1 MIKKFSTDAM
11 QMVPGEISDRVAK
24 QFLHRY
30 KRSDPRCNTDET
42 YCETNKVSCMV
53 NKDLLSYALQIKIK
67 ALVLHKKNNLRI
79 LLIYDEITK
88 KYICVFNI
96 FSMNIL
102 KHFSKF
108 AALIKKLVSLPIS
121 KTKRTKETLTIHIIM
136 YKYTSHIIQLAQNV

>member
-53 NKDLLSYALQIKIK
+53 NKVLLSYALQIKIK
-67 ALVLHKKNNLRI
+67 ALVLHKK
-79 LLIYDEITK
+79 T
-88 KYICVFNI
+88 
-96 FSMNIL
+96 
-102 KHFSKF
+102 
-108 AALIKKLVSLPIS
+108 
-121 KTKRTKETLTIHIIM
+121 TLEFF
-136 YKYTSHIIQLAQNV
+136 